1 MPRQKD
7 KSLSCRPRFRVM
19 AGSLIALGPGKVA
32 LLEAIEKAGSIS
44 QAARFMTMSY
54 RRAWDMV
61 ETMNQS
67 FKKPLVKSV
76 TGGSRGGGAQLTDS
90 GKEMVALFRSME
102 KKAEI
107 AVSGDW
113 QKIRKALKAPKKM
126 K

>member
-7 KSLSCRPRFRVM
+7 KSLSCRPRFRIM
-19 AGSLIALGPGKVA
+19 AGNLIALGPGKVD

-44 QAARFMTMSY
+44 QAARSMKLSY

-76 TGGSRGGGAQLTDS
+76 TGGARGGGAQLTDS
-90 GKEMVALFRSME
+90 GKEMVVLFRSME
-102 KKAEI
+102 KQAEV
-107 AVSGDW
+107 AVNGDW
-113 QKIRKALKAPKKM
+113 QKIRKALKAPKKT

>member
-1 MPRQKD
+1 
-7 KSLSCRPRFRVM
+7 
-19 AGSLIALGPGKVA
+19 
-32 LLEAIEKAGSIS
+32 
-44 QAARFMTMSY
+44 MTMSY

-90 GKEMVALFRSME
+90 GKEMVALFRSMG

-113 QKIRKALKAPKKM
+113 QKIRKALKAPKKT

>member
-19 AGSLIALGPGKVA
+19 AGSLIALGPGKVD

-44 QAARFMTMSY
+44 QAARSMTMSY

-90 GKEMVALFRSME
+90 GKKMVALFRSME
-102 KKAEI
+102 KQAEI
-107 AVSGDW
+107 AVSDDW
-113 QKIRKALKAPKKM
+113 QNIRKALKVPKKTQ
-126 K
+126 

>member
-19 AGSLIALGPGKVA
+19 AGSLIALGPGKVD

-102 KKAEI
+102 KQAEI
-107 AVSGDW
+107 AVSEDW
-113 QKIRKALKAPKKM
+113 KKIRKALKAPKKS